1 MAGKATRTSSCGLC
15 ATQAFIA
22 KAHTGY
28 RNRKRLVVVPVVV
41 PDIFLGESPS
51 SAIDHCHS
59 LPFLFPPPA
68 AVGSLPP

>member
-1 MAGKATRTSSCGLC
+1 MAGKATRTSSRGLR

-28 RNRKRLVVVPVVV
+28 RNRKQLALAPVVV
-41 PDIFLGESPS
+41 PDIFLGWSPS

-59 LPFLFPPPA
+59 LPFLLPPLA
-68 AVGSLPP
+68 AGGSLAP